1 MKQNTIRYKNF
12 TNFGKGRDNWHQK
25 IWQKG
30 GYKVTSELNVTCC
43 KGVCLMKSNLIAQE
57 EMNLTPVLAHVN
69 MLAELICAG
78 DEFSLLR
85 KTLELYAEE
94 QAWMLKCN

>member
-1 MKQNTIRYKNF
+1 
-12 TNFGKGRDNWHQK
+12 
-25 IWQKG
+25 
-30 GYKVTSELNVTCC
+30 
-43 KGVCLMKSNLIAQE
+43 MKSNLIAQE